1 MGSSAAATPAHVS
14 SLAASSTRSASHTGQ
29 FSPSAISSSVAD
41 APSRSTAHASATSCG
56 GGPWGT
62 SAQAAQ
68 LSAAPQTAPFQLS
81 APRGG
86 HRRPN
91 GGDTANR

>member
-1 MGSSAAATPAHVS
+1 MGSSAAAAPAQAS
-14 SLAASSTRSASHTGQ
+14 SLAASRISSASHTGQ
-29 FSPSAISSSVAD
+29 FTPSAISSSVAD
-41 APSRSTAHASATSCG
+41 APSRSTAQASATRDG
-56 GGPWGT
+56 GDPSGA

-68 LSAAPQTAPFQLS
+68 LSAAPQIAPFQLS

-86 HRRPN
+86 HRRPA